1 LREKPAAPEPT
12 RRRQEQKSA
21 CFGPRR
27 PCRVRRKRADSIK
40 RFLMQNYGTAGADLV
55 TVGYGKSKLKDPS
68 RPLAEVNPRGQVV
81 DMENKTTA
89 AK

>member
-1 LREKPAAPEPT
+1 
-12 RRRQEQKSA
+12 
-21 CFGPRR
+21 
-27 PCRVRRKRADSIK
+27 
-40 RFLMQNYGTAGADLV
+40 MQNYGTAGADLV

-68 RPLAEVNPRGQVV
+68 RPLAKVNRRGQVV